1 VCVFVCVCVCVYVCV
16 LEGKRVCGCF
26 GGVKGGL
33 PYVFLWV
40 VWSLLC
46 LEVIIVHGLGWYF

>member
-1 VCVFVCVCVCVYVCV
+1 MHVGGQRYDPVCVCLCVCVCVYVCV

-33 PYVFLWV
+33 PYV
-40 VWSLLC
+40 LC
-46 LEVIIVHGLGWYF
+46 E